1 MIFKN
6 LVSIAVVAMTA
17 SVAHATDLYVYSLSR
32 TAPVAQLN
40 SIQYVEFGTT
50 DITVKQLTGTTTK
63 VALTDFDFLKFSPAT
78 IVTAIGNVEGQNPTV
93 TISQHKVTVTGGEI
107 AALYTSDGNDGK
119 LLATGKKGQQALTLP
134 ADSRHGIYIIKV
146 LTANGTKSFKFTR

>member
-6 LVSIAVVAMTA
+6 LVSIAFVAMTA
-17 SVAHATDLYVYSLSR
+17 SVAHATDLYVYSLSC

-50 DITVKQLTGTTTK
+50 DITVKQLMGTTTK
-63 VALTDFDFLKFSPAT
+63 LALTDFDFLKFSPAT
-78 IVTAIGNVEGQNPTV
+78 IVTAIGHVEGQNYTV
-93 TISQHKVTVTGGEI
+93 TISQHKVTVKGGEI
-107 AALYTSDGNDGK
+107 AALYTSDGK
-119 LLATGKKGQQALTLP
+119 LLASGKKGQQALTLP

>member
-78 IVTAIGNVEGQNPTV
+78 IVT
-93 TISQHKVTVTGGEI
+93 GGEI
-107 AALYTSDGNDGK
+107 AALYTSDGK

>member
-78 IVTAIGNVEGQNPTV
+78 IVTAIGHVEGQNPTV
-93 TISQHKVTVTGGEI
+93 TISQHKVTVTV
-107 AALYTSDGNDGK
+107 A
-119 LLATGKKGQQALTLP
+119 
-134 ADSRHGIYIIKV
+134 R
-146 LTANGTKSFKFTR
+146 

>member
-1 MIFKN
+1 MISKN

-50 DITVKQLTGTTTK
+50 DITVKQLMGTTTK
-63 VALTDFDFLKFSPAT
+63 LALTDFDFLKFSPAT
-78 IVTAIGNVEGQNPTV
+78 IVTAIGHVEGQNHTV
-93 TISQHKVTVTGGEI
+93 TISQHKVTVKGGEI
-107 AALYTSDGNDGK
+107 AALHTSDGK
-119 LLATGKKGQQALTLP
+119 LLASGKKGQQALTLP

>member
-50 DITVKQLTGTTTK
+50 DITVKQLMGTTTK
-63 VALTDFDFLKFSPAT
+63 LALTDFDFLKFSPAT
-78 IVTAIGNVEGQNPTV
+78 IVTAIGHVEGQNHTV
-93 TISQHKVTVTGGEI
+93 TSIHIQCWSPCV
-107 AALYTSDGNDGK
+107 
-119 LLATGKKGQQALTLP
+119 
-134 ADSRHGIYIIKV
+134 
-146 LTANGTKSFKFTR
+146 

>member
-50 DITVKQLTGTTTK
+50 DITVKQLMG
-63 VALTDFDFLKFSPAT
+63 
-78 IVTAIGNVEGQNPTV
+78 GQNHTV
-93 TISQHKVTVTGGEI
+93 TISQHKVTVKGGEI
-107 AALYTSDGNDGK
+107 AALYTSDGK
-119 LLATGKKGQQALTLP
+119 LLASGKKGQQALTLP